1 MIDACKT
8 VPAEVVVRKMPR
20 SAAPGGTDRLKK
32 GRKSKA
38 QRVQMRRIQAEEE
51 KDVAVELLVVPKDG
65 FMIEELMAELATT
78 QANIIKVL
86 FMKGIAVQM
95 GQMLDRG

>member
-1 MIDACKT
+1 
-8 VPAEVVVRKMPR
+8 
-20 SAAPGGTDRLKK
+20 
-32 GRKSKA
+32 
-38 QRVQMRRIQAEEE
+38 MRRIQAEEE

-95 GQMLDRG
+95 G

>member
-1 MIDACKT
+1 
-8 VPAEVVVRKMPR
+8 
-20 SAAPGGTDRLKK
+20 
-32 GRKSKA
+32 
-38 QRVQMRRIQAEEE
+38 MRRIQAEEE

-86 FMKGIAVQM
+86 FMKGLPCKWVKC
-95 GQMLDRG
+95 